1 MDVWC
6 CGVGEKMRGE
16 AAPAVYV
23 RASARIMFTVK
34 EGAVNMMTERRRE
47 LDAMKQMI
55 QEPEDTRFVGGK
67 GK

>member
-1 MDVWC
+1 
-6 CGVGEKMRGE
+6 MRGE

-23 RASARIMFTVK
+23 RARARIMFTVK